1 MMFANALFR
10 IRNSLSAFA
19 NTPAISLALVITI
32 AIGVG
37 SNAIVGGFIAG
48 LAHPRTSAGTL
59 DQIVSIFARDRF
71 SDAGPLSNSEYQ
83 AIRSRTAEFA
93 WVNAVRVAPRD
104 VAINEHSETV
114 TVAAIMPDLA
124 KALNLNFKSGVVLS
138 DRLWRAEFDDE
149 NLGLVHHIRLN
160 NAQLPITGIAPKTLA
175 GLYGDHPID
184 IWIQFEDDVR
194 QDADPGRRDLWVFA
208 GLRPRDSL
216 SDAQRDIRSNLQE
229 SDDLEVIPYSGVVPG
244 TARGLASIVTL
255 LNFIAG
261 SVFLISCIN
270 VTSILLG
277 RALERSSETSLR
289 VALGATRRALSGE
302 LLSDSV
308 VLAFAGGILGLLLA
322 IGMKRVI
329 PSLLFQEDAER
340 LAFVPPVASL
350 IASSIVCIGI
360 TLFAGMMPIIATV
373 TDRPWTVLQREQG
386 FSSTKAVRLRAAL
399 VVLQIALCC
408 VLVIFASLL
417 LEGFHNALKTGVG
430 KKLGNPILVTV
441 RRSPLLDFPAD
452 YFKAVEQSAK
462 SVSNVV
468 PLAWTTQLPGSRPVW
483 QSFRMQ
489 PASLPLHQVV
499 LDIAEFT
506 RDNRSQPDLRP
517 TEGRL
522 FEQRDLRCSVAVV
535 DGAAA
540 DALSGRATVGEKIF
554 DPTGDPVEIIGVVN
568 RASEGIPSRRPT
580 IYFDPLSPDAH
591 APMMGAKYR
600 APATPSSVDI
610 ELNVN
615 FVSSSYM
622 QTFGLSLISGHWF
635 PDHEQF
641 SDQCPGVG
649 VINEEAADLY
659 FGGTPLGAE
668 IVDQSG
674 GQVEI
679 IGVVRSQNMG
689 IFQQHA
695 EPTVFIPMW
704 QEFPLRMTLILKASN
719 PSDQRMAELRRTV
732 ESMPGYDV
740 APPDIKTLDT
750 QLARSALAPLRIA
763 TLIALASALAAL
775 TVSMIGVFSIQSHVY
790 HERRKVLALHL
801 AFGARG
807 WRIFFKSL
815 IESGRL
821 VFVGCV
827 AGTLFSIALQR
838 VLLSRTGLIGQP
850 PFRAWLFALLLPAL
864 AVLISGAV
872 AALRSLSVQPMA
884 VMRDR

>member
-10 IRNSLSAFA
+10 IRNSFRAFA
-19 NTPAISLALVITI
+19 NTPAISLALVVTI

-48 LAHPRTSAGTL
+48 LAQQRSSVKTL
-59 DQIVSIFARDRF
+59 DQIVSIFARNRF
-71 SDAGPLSNSEYQ
+71 SDAGPLSESEYQ
-83 AIRSRTAEFA
+83 AIRSRSAEFA
-93 WVNAVRVAPRD
+93 WVNRVRVAPRE
-104 VAINEHSETV
+104 VAIHEYSETV
-114 TVAAIMPDLA
+114 TVAAIMPELA
-124 KALNLNFKSGVVLS
+124 KALNLNFERGVVLS
-138 DRLWRAEFDDE
+138 DRLWRAEFDGE
-149 NLGLVHHIRLN
+149 NLGLVHQIRVAN
-160 NAQLPITGIAPKTLA
+160 RQLPITGVAPKSLE

-194 QDADPGRRDLWVFA
+194 QDTDPGRRDLWVFA
-208 GLRPRDSL
+208 ALRPRDSL
-216 SDAQRDIRSNLQE
+216 SDAQREIRVGLREFN
-229 SDDLEVIPYSGVVPG
+229 DLEVIPYSGIVPG
-244 TARGLASIVTL
+244 TARGLTSIVTL
-255 LNFIAG
+255 LKFIAG

-270 VTSILLG
+270 VASILLG

-289 VALGATRRALSGE
+289 VALGATLRALSGE

-308 VLAFAGGILGLLLA
+308 VLAIAGGVVGLLLA
-322 IGMKRVI
+322 IGAKRVI

-360 TLFAGMMPIIATV
+360 TVLAGMMPIIATV

-408 VLVIFASLL
+408 VLIIFASLL

-430 KKLGNPILVTV
+430 QKLGNPILVTV
-441 RRSPLLDFPAD
+441 QRSPGLDFPAD

-462 SVSNVV
+462 SVANVL
-468 PLAWTTQLPGSRPVW
+468 PLAWTAQVPGSRPVW

-489 PASLPLHQVV
+489 PAFLPLHQVV

-506 RDNRSQPDLRP
+506 RDNRSQPDLQP
-517 TEGRL
+517 TAGRL

-540 DALSGRATVGEKIF
+540 GVLSGRATVGERIF
-554 DPTGDPVEIIGVVN
+554 DPTGTPVEIIGVVN
-568 RASEGIPSRRPT
+568 RASENIPSRRPT

-591 APMMGAKYR
+591 APMKRARYR
-600 APATPSSVDI
+600 APATSSLVDI

-622 QTFGLSLISGHWF
+622 QTFGLSLVSGHWF
-635 PDHEQF
+635 PDREQF

-668 IVDQSG
+668 IIDESG
-674 GQVEI
+674 SQVEI
-679 IGVVRSQNMG
+679 IGVVRSHHLG
-689 IFQQHA
+689 IFQQHE

-704 QEFPLRMTLILKASN
+704 QDFPLRTTLILQASN
-719 PSDQRMAELRRTV
+719 PSDQRIDELRHRV
-732 ESMPGYDV
+732 ESVPGHDV

-775 TVSMIGVFSIQSHVY
+775 TVSMIGVFSIQSHAY
-790 HERRKVLALHL
+790 RERRKVLALHL

-821 VFVGCV
+821 VLVGCV